1 MSFQE
6 PLKRAKGLGS
16 AHEGAH
22 HWWVQ
27 RISAVLLAPLTL
39 WLVFALAS
47 LPEMSVA
54 TLQAWVGQWY
64 VATGLLAFVLAGLY
78 HMQLGLQVIIEDY
91 IHVRWQ
97 ERTLQILV
105 RMLAFLLALV
115 SVLAVFKLAI

>member
-22 HWWVQ
+22 HWWMQ

-39 WLVFALAS
+39 WLVFALAR
-47 LPEMSVA
+47 LPAMDA
-54 TLQAWVGQWY
+54 AALRAWAGQWH
-64 VATGLLAFVLAGLY
+64 VAVGLLAFVLAGLY

-91 IHVRWQ
+91 VHVRWQ
-97 ERTLQILV
+97 ERALQILV
-105 RMLAFLLALV
+105 RLLAFLLALI
-115 SVLAVFKLAI
+115 SLLAVFKLAL